1 MSPLGSVSGRGSPPP
16 SPDGAPRETPPAA
29 VPGGR
34 SWPPLCL
41 PRFWVG
47 RYPCDPR
54 WQVIIDFSSWPLSVC
69 LYLARHAGTDENPLP
84 GFLSPP
90 PRPGPP
96 GPQLPPHRAAAA
108 EATDPTLLNRG
119 PGPGARLDLRAPL
132 PDRPSSCSQAPR
144 FCSRRLLAQSPPR
157 WFRVF
162 VTSGGW
168 PSSTLQC
175 PRSAASPR
183 RAGPSTTR
191 TSCAA
196 LGSGLGLS
204 VPQSPHL

>member
-1 MSPLGSVSGRGSPPP
+1 MSPLGSVSGHGSPPP

-29 VPGGR
+29 VPGGH

-90 PRPGPP
+90 PRPGLP

-119 PGPGARLDLRAPL
+119 PGPGAHLDLRAPL

-157 WFRVF
+157 WFSCLRDLRRLALLHPAV
-162 VTSGGW
+162 
-168 PSSTLQC
+168 SSLC
-175 PRSAASPR
+175 SLPKASRSQYHPYQL
-183 RAGPSTTR
+183 
-191 TSCAA
+191 C
-196 LGSGLGLS
+196 GLR
-204 VPQSPHL
+204 